1 MVTST
6 GAARTSAPVAW
17 RISSAV
23 DSSVDRVRAQR
34 ASLAP
39 SLASPMATARPRP
52 SLDAATMATRPFKPR
67 SITSPP
73 YREIGGPEKQ
83 DGTGPSTPFAAGC
96 QFVPDILHAD
106 RGER

>member
-6 GAARTSAPVAW
+6 GAAKTSAPVAW

-34 ASLAP
+34 ASFAP

-52 SLDAATMATRPFKPR
+52 SLDAATIATRSFKPKSMDSLHLR
-67 SITSPP
+67 PAYP
-73 YREIGGPEKQ
+73 EGG
-83 DGTGPSTPFAAGC
+83 
-96 QFVPDILHAD
+96 ILHATPGGTEIEYPG
-106 RGER
+106 RAG